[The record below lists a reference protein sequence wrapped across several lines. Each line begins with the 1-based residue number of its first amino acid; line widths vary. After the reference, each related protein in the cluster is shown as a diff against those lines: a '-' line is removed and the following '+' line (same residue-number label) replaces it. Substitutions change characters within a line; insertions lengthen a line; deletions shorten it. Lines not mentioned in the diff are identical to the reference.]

1 MMMVSGGPLMK
12 SHLGIQNVYE
22 TFSEMNLK
30 KLAQVID
37 VRMFHIANGQKLQ
50 ESKAHDA
57 LDHACGLSLC

>member
-1 MMMVSGGPLMK
+1 MK